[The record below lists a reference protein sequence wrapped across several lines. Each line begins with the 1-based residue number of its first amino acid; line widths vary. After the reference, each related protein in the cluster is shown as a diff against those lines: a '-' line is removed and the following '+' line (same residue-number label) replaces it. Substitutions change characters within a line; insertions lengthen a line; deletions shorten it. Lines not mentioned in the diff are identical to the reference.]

1 MVSAFKKYGLLFIF
15 LLSLIAFFPG
25 LNNEFTHL
33 DDQVQVVEN
42 STIQKLDWTNIR
54 AIFSSTSVGMY
65 QPLSSLLYAITYQ
78 FNGADA
84 FNFHLL
90 SLLFHFFN
98 IFLIYSLLQKLNI
111 DKINALLLT
120 AVFAL
125 HPMQVES
132 VSWVSAFSNLTYSC
146 FYLAALIKYRDFQR
160 NNRGRQFALTLL
172 FFILALLSKSTAVT
186 LPLLLLASDYF
197 EDHKIKS
204 KNWLNKLPFFA
215 LSIGFGL
222 ITIFSRE
229 SAGHLSD
236 LSVQFDWFDRIFLV
250 SYSVLFYPFKW
261 IFPFEL
267 SAFYP
272 YPELSNGLLP
282 WIYYASTVAL
292 IVAFWLIWKHRKRTY
307 LLFGALIYLLSI
319 SVVLQI
325 IPVGNQLTT
334 DRYIYLPMLGLLI
347 MIYELI
353 RSIQIRKLLPLFG
366 IWTLLL
372 LLASHQRTK
381 VWTND
386 QLIWEDVI
394 EKHPNV
400 AQAYNNLGSYLLQ
413 KGQAQ
418 KAFNHFNKAVQ
429 LKPYYADALSNR
441 GNLYSQQGKTQK
453 ALNDFNQAIK
463 LRPHADAYFNRA
475 NEYVRLGKLRKAIKD
490 YIASTELNASP
501 DTYTNW
507 AYALL
512 QLKQTKEAEDK
523 LQKALQLNPQFAQA
537 HFLSGM
543 LAQQQNKINQACTHF
558 QKAAQQNHAQGRQ
571 ALERFCK

>member
-1 MVSAFKKYGLLFIF
+1 MSFFKKYGLLLI
-15 LLSLIAFFPG
+15 LCLSLIAFFPG
-25 LNNEFTHL
+25 LKNDFTHL

-42 STIQKLDWTNIR
+42 SDIQSLSWTNIK
-54 AIFSSTSVGMY
+54 AVFSSTSVGMY

-84 FNFHLL
+84 LNFHSL
-90 SLLFHFFN
+90 SLLFHLIN
-98 IFLIYSLLQKLNI
+98 IFLVFTLLQKL
-111 DKINALLLT
+111 KVEKTKALLLT

-132 VSWVSAFSNLTYSC
+132 ISWVSAFSNLAYSC
-146 FYLAALIKYRDFQR
+146 FYLLALIQYRDFQVGKLR
-160 NNRGRQFALTLL
+160 KQFTFTLL
-172 FFILALLSKSTAVT
+172 FFILALLSKSSAVT
-186 LPLLLLASDYF
+186 LPLVLLALDYF
-197 EDHKIKS
+197 EKQKINS
-204 KNWLNKLPFFA
+204 KDWLNKLPFFA
-215 LSIGFGL
+215 LSVAFGL

-236 LSVQFDWFDRIFLV
+236 LSVQFDWLERIFLI
-250 SYSVLFYPFKW
+250 SYSVLFYPVKW
-261 IFPFEL
+261 LFPFEL

-272 YPELSNGLLP
+272 YPDLNNGFLP
-282 WIYYASTVAL
+282 WTYYASTAALLALFYLLWRQRANIYL
-292 IVAFWLIWKHRKRTY
+292 IV
-307 LLFGALIYLLSI
+307 GALFYLFSI
-319 SVVLQI
+319 SVVIQL

-334 DRYIYLPMLGLLI
+334 DRYIYLPMFGLL
-347 MIYELI
+347 LI
-353 RSIQIRKLLPLFG
+353 VYSLIQSTQVKKLLPFFALCAILLSFG
-366 IWTLLL
+366 
-372 LLASHQRTK
+372 SHQRTK
-381 VWTND
+381 VWAND

-394 EKHPNV
+394 DKHPKV

-418 KAFNHFNKAVQ
+418 KAFEHFNKAVQ

-441 GNLYSQQGKTQK
+441 GNLYSQQGKSQA
-453 ALNDFNQAIK
+453 ALKDFNEAIE

-475 NEYVRLGKLRKAIKD
+475 NEYVRLGKLQKAITD
-490 YIASTELNASP
+490 YGESAALNASP

-512 QLKQTKEAEDK
+512 QLKQVTEAENK

-543 LAQQQNKINQACTHF
+543 LAEQQNERNKACFHF
-558 QKAAQQNHAQGRQ
+558 QKAAQQNHPQ
-571 ALERFCK
+571 ARKAIERFCQ